1 MSGRPSVR
9 RPQDGAGA
17 ARVLREADRP
27 PLLTGSAPADPSALT
42 PPVRRSLGEEGRV
55 VVSSDRLAG
64 VEDYRPEDLTVTAG
78 AGTRVEALQER
89 LRGEGQWLPVS
100 GAALARSVG
109 GLVASAPATPYAA
122 EYGPVRRQVLA
133 VRVVT
138 YDGERLDW
146 GRAVVKDVA
155 GYDMPRLACGSRG
168 RLGLLTRVTFR
179 VWPLPEGR
187 RRFALVDGDG
197 GGGSAAATVGVDAG
211 EDWRP
216 AAEAWSWS
224 ADGEEG
230 PALIVELAGS
240 EASAEARER
249 RLREW
254 SEGRGIEVQRR
265 PPATPPAPLPP
276 GAPGR
281 GRGRSPRPAALRFR
295 VDPRYVG
302 RAVAALRASGV
313 TRRIAAYPR
322 EGVVVAS
329 FSPGGG
335 GLDALEAV
343 SDAAP
348 DATAQV
354 ERGRPRLHEAVASRR
369 APARVEVERR
379 VLDALGGRDRRWAAD
394 FV

>member
-1 MSGRPSVR
+1 MSGPPAVR
-9 RPQDGAGA
+9 RPEDGAEA
-17 ARVLREADRP
+17 ARLLRRAERT
-27 PLLTGSAPADPSALT
+27 PLLTGSAPAEPSALS

-64 VEDYRPEDLTVTAG
+64 VEDYRPHDLTVTAG
-78 AGTRVEALQER
+78 AGTRVGRLQER
-89 LRGEGQWLPVS
+89 LREEGQWLPVS
-100 GAALARSVG
+100 GAALGRSVG
-109 GLVASAPATPYAA
+109 GLVASAPASPYAA

-187 RRFALVDGDG
+187 RRLALLDADGA
-197 GGGSAAATVGVDAG
+197 GGSPAATVGVDAG

-216 AAEAWSWS
+216 TGEAWSWS
-224 ADGEEG
+224 AGGEEG

-240 EASAEARER
+240 DASAEARER
-249 RLREW
+249 RLRRW
-254 SEGRGIEVQRR
+254 SEGRGIEVRRR
-265 PPATPPAPLPP
+265 PSATPPAPLPP
-276 GAPGR
+276 GAPRHGP
-281 GRGRSPRPAALRFR
+281 GVSPRPAALRFR

-302 RAVAALRASGV
+302 RAAAALRASGV
-313 TRRIAAYPR
+313 TRRIAAHPR

-335 GLDALEAV
+335 LEALEAV
-343 SDAAP
+343 SDAAA

-354 ERGRPRLHEAVASRR
+354 ERGRPRLHEAAASRR
-369 APARVEVERR
+369 DPARVEVEGR
-379 VLDALGGRDRRWAAD
+379 VLEALGGRDRQWAAD